1 MAGPSWL
8 AGGFAAVMLV
18 TAAYCAG
25 RLILSRR
32 WGRETESDADGTHV
46 AMGTAMAGMLVPAL
60 NLLPATLWE
69 AVFAGAAGWFAW
81 QATRARGGH
90 PPGRW
95 RCRHP
100 VPHLVENAAM
110 LYMLLAVAGSR
121 AGGPGTGTPMP
132 GMGESAGA
140 GVSFPALAV
149 VLALFMAG
157 YVVWAA
163 DQLTALTRARTA
175 GRAQSAAHHTA
186 GIPRTLATVAA
197 PGTRDPAAGTGAA
210 AAIWHEHP
218 AASTWRP
225 QPGPTPMLAPRLAAC
240 YKIAMGITMGYMLI
254 VML

>member
-1 MAGPSWL
+1 M
-8 AGGFAAVMLV
+8 
-18 TAAYCAG
+18 
-25 RLILSRR
+25 ILSRR

-121 AGGPGTGTPMP
+121 ARRPGNRNADARDGRVRWRRGKFPRPRRRPGAVHGRLRRVGRRPAHRTDAGQDSREGP
-132 GMGESAGA
+132 ER
-140 GVSFPALAV
+140 
-149 VLALFMAG
+149 
-157 YVVWAA
+157 
-163 DQLTALTRARTA
+163 RA
-175 GRAQSAAHHTA
+175 
-186 GIPRTLATVAA
+186 P
-197 PGTRDPAAGTGAA
+197 
-210 AAIWHEHP
+210 
-218 AASTWRP
+218 
-225 QPGPTPMLAPRLAAC
+225 
-240 YKIAMGITMGYMLI
+240 Y
-254 VML
+254 